1 MKNYFMAILAGS
13 FLLMA
18 SLQSCS
24 RDGVET
30 EISDA
35 HQDPVDFIRNEY
47 IRGKDM
53 LAGKKIEWDK
63 IKEYRHEGDLIL
75 ITVPIKNENSNV
87 IEKLSFRIDNNRISG
102 HLWKFQSDGF
112 FTSEDYVLPAHE
124 LMEKMT
130 GTVSYTSLEGSV
142 RYTKKVVRGELID
155 EVAKNGTGPITS
167 AACKPCHGEIKTI
180 VITPPR
186 PRPNPDPDPGI
197 PTNPIPGIIIIPNP
211 QITDPCSKIKH
222 QKSTAEY
229 NQKINDL
236 KGKTGHQKET
246 GYTQKADGTYAYHNN
261 ASTNPGSNSLSLP
274 AYPHNKDILGYMHTH
289 VDDFTSDDGGLRQG
303 IKMFSPADVGYFMD
317 MLHNAQAA
325 GRPLVEVYAVMV
337 TSTGVYQIRF
347 TGNQYQLK
355 SFTKEHIDA
364 FREPYKNAMLDSK
377 NLEVSF
383 LSFLSEK
390 MNLKSIN
397 LYKMHSN
404 GATSEIKL
412 NPDKQTVST
421 SNCL

>member
-1 MKNYFMAILAGS
+1 MMKNYFMAILAGS

-87 IEKLSFRIDNNRISG
+87 IEKLSFRIDNNRVSG

-142 RYTKKVVRGELID
+142 RYTKKVVRGEFID

-186 PRPNPDPDPGI
+186 PRPNPDPGI

-222 QKSTAEY
+222 QKSISEY

-236 KGKTGHQKET
+236 KGKTGQQKET

-274 AYPHNKDILGYMHTH
+274 AYPNNKNILGYMHTH
-289 VDDFTSDDGGLRQG
+289 VDDFTDANGDLRQG

-325 GRPLVEVYAVMV
+325 GRPLGEVYAVMV
-337 TSTGVYQIRF
+337 TSMGVYQIRF
-347 TGNQYQLK
+347 TGSAGQIK
-355 SFTKEHIDA
+355 TFTKLQIEN
-364 FREPYKNAMLDSK
+364 FNESYKDDMGDFK
-377 NLEVSF
+377 NLESKF
-383 LSFLSEK
+383 LKFVKNTMGLEGV
-390 MNLKSIN
+390 N
-397 LYKMHSN
+397 LYKTPPIGKAKELKINSDN
-404 GATSEIKL
+404 TISESEC
-412 NPDKQTVST
+412 P
-421 SNCL
+421 